1 MPDAKSRRIGTS
13 DIERMFRYVP
23 GGLPEGVRAA
33 LNRMNTTYRLPS
45 LSEQSA
51 YILDFLNLCEKKELL
66 RNREENLAAFEN
78 GWTQNYE
85 SLLKSDGKND
95 FHCLT
100 PGYFRGSPFFRYDNK
115 LVVTDNLQLEFDL
128 FTIARHCL
136 FDSYLAGRSKIF
148 ELGCGSCQ
156 NLLMLSDLFPDKAVT
171 GLDWTLATQTISRFL
186 AEKRKRALKTLQY
199 DMFSDKPLP
208 GIGSDGALIS
218 IHAFEQLGKNF
229 FGILG
234 KIMAARPGI
243 VVQLEPVTEFYDA
256 DNLLDFLALKYIR
269 KRNYL
274 DGYYT
279 ALSRMAQKGDIEIL
293 AAWRP
298 YLGGVL
304 HESSILVWR
313 PV

>member
-1 MPDAKSRRIGTS
+1 MSDSKNHRIGTS
-13 DIERMFRYVP
+13 DVERMFRYAPGSLP
-23 GGLPEGVRAA
+23 GGVRVA
-33 LNRMNTTYRLPS
+33 LNHMNTDFRLPS

-51 YILDFLNLCEKKELL
+51 YILNFLTLCEKEELL
-66 RNREENLAAFEN
+66 RNREENLAAFEK
-78 GWTQNYE
+78 GWAQNYE
-85 SLLKSDGKND
+85 RLLKSDGKND

-100 PGYFRGSPFFRYDNK
+100 PGYFRGSPFFRYNNQ

-136 FDSYLAGRSKIF
+136 FDSYLADRSEIF

-156 NLLMLSDLFPDKAVT
+156 NLLMLSDLFPDKAIT
-171 GLDWTLATQTISRFL
+171 GLDWTFATQKISRFL
-186 AEKRKRALKTLQY
+186 AEKRKHAIKALQY
-199 DMFSDKPLP
+199 DMFSEKPLP
-208 GIGSDGALIS
+208 SIGSDGALIS
-218 IHAFEQLGKNF
+218 IHAFEQLGKKF
-229 FGILG
+229 SGILD
-234 KIMAARPGI
+234 KIIDARPGI
-243 VVQLEPVTEFYDA
+243 VVQLEPVAEFYDA

-279 ALSRMAQKGDIEIL
+279 ALNRMAQKGDIELL

-313 PV
+313 PA